1 MTTVPPNFLSK
12 DIPVPIAM
20 LDTKL
25 NFISYSNQWLWN
37 FTSNKKDITG
47 KNFFEVVKNIPKQ
60 FSKAIEFC
68 LEGNPDINEGQQFIL
83 PNGKSKWL
91 KWKISP
97 HKNSEG
103 VQEGI
108 LIFLEDITEDK
119 RELELLHKAE
129 SVARIGGWEVDLLN
143 NTVYWT
149 KTTKEIHEVDD
160 DFVPNLE
167 EGINFYKKGYHRDK
181 ITKLVSAAIEK
192 GKPWDT
198 ELLIITAK
206 GNEVWV
212 RAKGEVEMVNNMA
225 TRIIGTFQDIDI
237 MKKADLQHQKL
248 SARFKAATL
257 STKVG
262 IWEYDIK
269 GNEIIWDENM
279 YTLYGIKEK
288 DFSGAYQAWKTA
300 VHPEDQERGNI
311 EIQKAIIGEK
321 KFDTEFRVVLPDGQ
335 VKHVRAIAETIK
347 DNESNTVKLIGA
359 NWDIT
364 DLKVTRLKLEKT
376 EEFFQETFENSAT
389 GMALVSLE
397 GTWIK
402 VNNSLSRSL
411 GYTSDEL
418 IGKSFRDLT
427 HPEDLKKDFEL
438 LQEVING
445 KRESYELE
453 KRYFHK
459 NGNLIF
465 VLLTVTVVKKV
476 NGEISHLVSQELDIT
491 ERIEGQ
497 KKLNTLVDV
506 TKSQND
512 SLMNFA
518 HIVSHNLRSHS
529 TNLTMLTKILSK
541 EKDEQERENI
551 NAMIYDAAE
560 SLSETISHLNDVVQV
575 KTGALENLCS
585 INVLNTIKQI
595 ERSIGGLID
604 EQKAT
609 IEISIPKT
617 HFVNVVPAYFE
628 SITLNLLTNALKYR
642 SPDRKPIIRITSISK
657 NNSILVKFSDN
668 GQGIDLERH
677 GDKIFGMYKT
687 FHKHKD
693 AKGIG
698 LFITKNQIE
707 AMNGSIRIES
717 EVDLGTTILIELQ
730 KG

>member
-1 MTTVPPNFLSK
+1 MTTVSPNFISK
-12 DIPVPIAM
+12 DVPILTAT

-25 NFISYSNQWLWN
+25 NFISYSEQWLLN
-37 FTSNKKDITG
+37 FTAAKNDITG
-47 KNFFEVVKNIPKQ
+47 KNIFEVIKDVPVQ
-60 FSKAIEFC
+60 FSNAIKLC
-68 LEGNPDINEGQQFIL
+68 LEGHIDINDRMQFL
-83 PNGKSKWL
+83 LRDGKTKWL
-91 KWKISP
+91 SWRIFP
-97 HKNSEG
+97 FNNNQG
-103 VQEGI
+103 IQEGI
-108 LIFLEDITEDK
+108 LIFLDDLSDEK
-119 RELELLHKAE
+119 KELELLRKAE
-129 SVARIGGWEVDLLN
+129 SVARIGGWEVDLLQ

-160 DFVPNLE
+160 GFVPNLE

-198 ELLIITAK
+198 ELVIITAK

-212 RAKGEVEMVNNMA
+212 RAKGEVEMVNNKA

-257 STKVG
+257 SAKVG
-262 IWEYDIK
+262 TWEYDIK
-269 GNEIIWDENM
+269 GNEITWDENM
-279 YTLYGIKEK
+279 FTLYGMKEK
-288 DFSGAYQAWKTA
+288 DFSGAYHAWKKT
-300 VHPEDQERGNI
+300 VHPEDQERSNI
-311 EIQKAIIGEK
+311 EIQKAITGEK
-321 KFDTEFRVVLPDGQ
+321 KFDTEFRVLWPNGQ
-335 VKHVRAIAETIK
+335 VKHIRAIAETIK
-347 DNESNTVKLIGA
+347 DNEGNTVKLIGA

-364 DLKVTRLKLEKT
+364 DLNITKLQLEKT
-376 EEFFQETFENSAT
+376 EEFFLETFENSAT

-397 GTWIK
+397 GKW
-402 VNNSLSRSL
+402 VNVNDSLSRSL
-411 GYTSDEL
+411 GYTKNEL
-418 IGKSFRDLT
+418 LGKSLRDLT
-427 HPEDLKKDFEL
+427 YPEDLKKDYEL
-438 LQEVING
+438 LQEVIDN
-445 KRESYELE
+445 KRDSYALE

-459 NGNLIF
+459 NGSLVF
-465 VLLTVTVVKKV
+465 VILTVTAVKKI

-491 ERIEGQ
+491 ERIEAE
-497 KKLNTLVDV
+497 KKLNTLVKV

-529 TNLTMLTKILSK
+529 TNMTMLTQFLSQ
-541 EKDEQERENI
+541 EKDENERENI
-551 NAMIYDAAE
+551 NHMLFNAAE

-575 KTGALENLCS
+575 KTGALENLRS
-585 INVLNTIKQI
+585 INVLKTIKQI
-595 ERSIGGLID
+595 EKSIGGLID

-609 IEISIPKT
+609 IDINIPKS
-617 HFVNVVPAYFE
+617 HFVNAVPAYLE
-628 SITLNLLTNALKYR
+628 SIILNVLTNALKYR
-642 SPDRKPIIRITSISK
+642 SPDRKPIIKISSISK
-657 NNSILVKFSDN
+657 DRTVLLKFSDN

>member
-12 DIPVPIAM
+12 DVPAPIAM
-20 LDTKL
+20 VDTKL
-25 NFISYSNQWLWN
+25 NFISYSDQWLGN
-37 FTSNKKDITG
+37 ITPNIKDIQHKYLFDIIKETPVQFKTAI
-47 KNFFEVVKNIPKQ
+47 KNG
-60 FSKAIEFC
+60 
-68 LEGNPDINEGQQFIL
+68 LEGIEDIHKIEKFTL
-83 PNGKSKWL
+83 PSGNLKWL

-97 HKNSEG
+97 VRNDKNQVTG
-103 VQEGI
+103 
-108 LIFLEDITEDK
+108 LMIFLEDLTEEK

-143 NTVYWT
+143 NTIYWT
-149 KTTKEIHEVDD
+149 NTTREIHEVDD

-181 ITKLVSAAIEK
+181 ITKMVSAAIEK
-192 GKPWDT
+192 GQPWDT
-198 ELLIITAK
+198 ELIIVTAK

-212 RAKGEVEMVNNMA
+212 RAKGEVEMLNNKA
-225 TRIIGTFQDIDI
+225 TRIIGTFQDIDKI
-237 MKKADLQHQKL
+237 KKAALRYQKISTRL
-248 SARFKAATL
+248 KVATQ
-257 STKVG
+257 TAKVG
-262 IWEYDIK
+262 IWEYDVK
-269 GNEIIWDENM
+269 GNELIWDENM
-279 YTLYGIKEK
+279 YSLYGIKEQ
-288 DFSGAYQAWKTA
+288 DFLGVYEAWKA
-300 VHPEDQERGNI
+300 GVYPEDQERGNL
-311 EIQKAIIGEK
+311 EIQKAITGEK
-321 KFDTEFRVVLPDGQ
+321 KFDTEFRVLWPDGQ
-335 VKHVRAIAETIK
+335 VKHIRAIAETIK
-347 DNESNTVKLIGA
+347 DNEGNTVKLIGA

-364 DLKVTRLKLEKT
+364 DLKITKLKLERT
-376 EEFFQETFENSAT
+376 EESFQETFENSAT
-389 GMALVSLE
+389 GMALVTLD

-402 VNNSLSRSL
+402 VNGSLSKSL
-411 GYTSDEL
+411 GYTKNEL
-418 IGKSFRDLT
+418 LGKPFRDLT
-427 HPEDLKKDFEL
+427 HPEDLKKDYEL
-438 LQEVING
+438 LQEVINN
-445 KRESYELE
+445 KRDSYELE

-459 NGNLIF
+459 NGSLVF
-465 VLLTVTVVKKV
+465 VILTVTVVKKI

-491 ERIEGQ
+491 ERIQAE

-529 TNLTMLTKILSK
+529 TNLTMLTKFLTQ
-541 EKDEQERENI
+541 EKDQKERENI
-551 NAMIYDAAE
+551 NAMIYNAAE

-575 KTGALENLCS
+575 KTGALENLTS
-585 INVLNTIKQI
+585 INVLNAFKQI
-595 ERSIGGLID
+595 EKSIGGLID

-609 IEISIPKT
+609 LDISIPKS
-617 HFVNVVPAYFE
+617 HFVNAVPAYFE
-628 SITLNLLTNALKYR
+628 SIILNVLTNALKYR
-642 SPDRKPIIRITSISK
+642 SPDRKPILKITSVSK
-657 NNSILVKFSDN
+657 NNSILLKFSDN

-707 AMNGSIRIES
+707 AMNGSIRIKS

>member
-206 GNEVWV
+206 GNEFWV

-288 DFSGAYQAWKTA
+288 DFSGA
-300 VHPEDQERGNI
+300 
-311 EIQKAIIGEK
+311 
-321 KFDTEFRVVLPDGQ
+321 
-335 VKHVRAIAETIK
+335 
-347 DNESNTVKLIGA
+347 
-359 NWDIT
+359 
-364 DLKVTRLKLEKT
+364 
-376 EEFFQETFENSAT
+376 
-389 GMALVSLE
+389 
-397 GTWIK
+397 
-402 VNNSLSRSL
+402 
-411 GYTSDEL
+411 
-418 IGKSFRDLT
+418 
-427 HPEDLKKDFEL
+427 
-438 LQEVING
+438 
-445 KRESYELE
+445 
-453 KRYFHK
+453 
-459 NGNLIF
+459 
-465 VLLTVTVVKKV
+465 
-476 NGEISHLVSQELDIT
+476 
-491 ERIEGQ
+491 
-497 KKLNTLVDV
+497 
-506 TKSQND
+506 
-512 SLMNFA
+512 
-518 HIVSHNLRSHS
+518 
-529 TNLTMLTKILSK
+529 
-541 EKDEQERENI
+541 
-551 NAMIYDAAE
+551 
-560 SLSETISHLNDVVQV
+560 
-575 KTGALENLCS
+575 
-585 INVLNTIKQI
+585 
-595 ERSIGGLID
+595 
-604 EQKAT
+604 
-609 IEISIPKT
+609 
-617 HFVNVVPAYFE
+617 
-628 SITLNLLTNALKYR
+628 
-642 SPDRKPIIRITSISK
+642 
-657 NNSILVKFSDN
+657 
-668 GQGIDLERH
+668 
-677 GDKIFGMYKT
+677 
-687 FHKHKD
+687 
-693 AKGIG
+693 
-698 LFITKNQIE
+698 
-707 AMNGSIRIES
+707 
-717 EVDLGTTILIELQ
+717 
-730 KG
+730 